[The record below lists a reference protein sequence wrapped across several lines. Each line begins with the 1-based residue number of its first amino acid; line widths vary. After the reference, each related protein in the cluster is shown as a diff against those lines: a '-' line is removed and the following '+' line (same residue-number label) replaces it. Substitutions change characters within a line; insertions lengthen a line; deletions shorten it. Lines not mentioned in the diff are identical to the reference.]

1 MIEIQ
6 EEEEKTNEAQMQQQ
20 QQQEDQKE
28 DISISKMQLMKQAF
42 AECFTACKRDK
53 RYIKLVHPYVGK
65 HIIEKHIAKVLG
77 QSNYYVAESEFIEM
91 MNELG
96 HRLSVKKN
104 HYKFICKENYYNE
117 YYSDTSQYKRRRRSH
132 I

>member
-6 EEEEKTNEAQMQQQ
+6 EEEEKTNEAQMQQ

-42 AECFTACKRDK
+42 DECFYPCDRDK
-53 RYIKLVHPYVGK
+53 RYIRLVQPYVGK

-96 HRLSVKKN
+96 HRLSVKKKK
-104 HYKFICKENYYNE
+104 YKFICKENYYNE
-117 YYSDTSQYKRRRRSH
+117 YYSDTSQYKKRRRSH